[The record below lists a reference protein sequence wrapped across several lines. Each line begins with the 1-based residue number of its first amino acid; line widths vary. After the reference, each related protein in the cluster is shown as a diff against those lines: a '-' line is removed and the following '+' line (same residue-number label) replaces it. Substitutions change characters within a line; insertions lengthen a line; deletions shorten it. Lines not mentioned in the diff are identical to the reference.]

1 MKILVTGATGFI
13 GRHLIPE
20 LINRGHEIIAAGL
33 EDKNNLQFPW
43 LDKVRYIQYDLN
55 ESNDNC
61 YDRLQRPDR
70 LIHLC
75 WAGLPNYQELFHLE
89 KNLFNSYFFIKQLLL
104 SGVKNVTVLGTCF
117 EYGLQEGCLSE
128 EMATRPVNPYGLAKD
143 CLRKFLQELNIKQ
156 PFNLKWVRL
165 FYLYGAG
172 QNKNSILELL
182 KKALENNDAVF
193 NMSGG
198 EQQRDYLPVEK
209 AAEYIAKIALKD
221 DFSGI
226 VNCCSGNPVSIRSL
240 VENYL
245 QDNHKSIKL
254 NLGYYPYPDYEPMAF
269 WGNNDKLQKIVKA

>member
-89 KNLFNSYFFIKQLLL
+89 KNLFNSYFFIKQLVL
-104 SGVKNVTVLGTCF
+104 SGVKDITVLGTCF

>member
-13 GRHLIPE
+13 GRHFIPE
-20 LINRGHEIIAAGL
+20 LINRGHEIIAAGM

-75 WAGLPNYQELFHLE
+75 WAGLPNYKELFHLE
-89 KNLFNSYFFIKQLLL
+89 KNLFNSYFFIKQLVL
-104 SGVKNVTVLGTCF
+104 SGVKDVTVLGTCF
-117 EYGLQEGCLSE
+117 EYGLQEGCLRE
-128 EMATRPVNPYGLAKD
+128 EMETRPVNPYGLAKD

-209 AAEYIAKIALKD
+209 AAEYIAKIALKN

>member
-1 MKILVTGATGFI
+1 M
-13 GRHLIPE
+13 
-20 LINRGHEIIAAGL
+20 
-33 EDKNNLQFPW
+33 
-43 LDKVRYIQYDLN
+43 
-55 ESNDNC
+55 
-61 YDRLQRPDR
+61 
-70 LIHLC
+70 
-75 WAGLPNYQELFHLE
+75 
-89 KNLFNSYFFIKQLLL
+89 
-104 SGVKNVTVLGTCF
+104 
-117 EYGLQEGCLSE
+117 QEGCLSE
-128 EMATRPVNPYGLAKD
+128 EMETRPVNPYGLAKD

-156 PFNLKWVRL
+156 QFNLKWVRL

>member
-89 KNLFNSYFFIKQLLL
+89 KNLFNSYFFIKQLVL
-104 SGVKNVTVLGTCF
+104 SGVKDITVLGTCF

-128 EMATRPVNPYGLAKD
+128 EMETRPVNPYGLAKD

-156 PFNLKWVRL
+156 QFNLKWVRL

>member
-20 LINRGHEIIAAGL
+20 LINRGHEVIAAGL
-33 EDKNNLQFPW
+33 EDKKSLQFPW

-89 KNLFNSYFFIKQLLL
+89 KNLFNSYFFIKQLVL
-104 SGVKNVTVLGTCF
+104 SGVKDITVLGTCF

-156 PFNLKWVRL
+156 QFNLKWVRL